1 MSREEQEQHAIER
14 SEYMRNVKWTT
25 GIYLLGSTVSIVL
38 AVAGVYWGLKGDI
51 KDNRQEAKS
60 QIQNVYYR
68 LDKKMDSLQSSNE
81 RHFDLIDNRFDN
93 LPASKTVIVRSKPV
107 GAAVGY
113 FTQRWVDGKLGFFP
127 VK

>member
-60 QIQNVYYR
+60 QIQLVWFR
-68 LDKKMDSLQSSNE
+68 LNSKIDSVQNLNE
-81 RHFDLIDNRFDN
+81 RHFDQMETRINNIPQPR
-93 LPASKTVIVRSKPV
+93 TIIVRPKSPT
-107 GAAVGY
+107 VGY